1 MPPQRNPLTPISGN
15 KVKGG
20 ELSRYERGLIV
31 GASIGGLTPREI
43 EVEFNASRGAV
54 RRTLE
59 LQHIRQDGASLSR
72 AGARL
77 KYSARDRRALLVH
90 IRKYPK
96 ATFDQRRE
104 DLGLKMSNTY
114 IKDLC
119 KLHGIT
125 HWRAKKRPELK
136 QEHADARLLWCQ
148 CRAHWDEERWK
159 DYMWSDECS
168 AERGRGKVVEWVF
181 GTPAQKWDPALVTT
195 YKKGKDIRVM
205 VWGAFWGDGKRTP
218 LFIMNRDFESK
229 KHGYSAESYLEVLD
243 EMVLPY
249 YEEGLIF
256 MQDNAPIHTAKK
268 VKRWFDEN
276 GIRTTDWPP
285 YSPDLNPI
293 ENAWWALKRKMM
305 EMFPDFSASSGSGE
319 EDIKQLEECLK
330 AAWDALDDD
339 FFIALVES
347 MPRRIQACI
356 EAKGWHTKY

>member
-43 EVEFNASRGAV
+43 EVEFNVSRGAV
-54 RRTLE
+54 RRILE

-77 KYSARDRRALLVH
+77 KYSARDRRALLAY

-125 HWRAKKRPELK
+125 YWRVKKCPELK

-159 DYMWSDECS
+159 DYM
-168 AERGRGKVVEWVF
+168 
-181 GTPAQKWDPALVTT
+181 
-195 YKKGKDIRVM
+195 
-205 VWGAFWGDGKRTP
+205 
-218 LFIMNRDFESK
+218 
-229 KHGYSAESYLEVLD
+229 
-243 EMVLPY
+243 
-249 YEEGLIF
+249 
-256 MQDNAPIHTAKK
+256 
-268 VKRWFDEN
+268 
-276 GIRTTDWPP
+276 
-285 YSPDLNPI
+285 
-293 ENAWWALKRKMM
+293 
-305 EMFPDFSASSGSGE
+305 
-319 EDIKQLEECLK
+319 
-330 AAWDALDDD
+330 
-339 FFIALVES
+339 
-347 MPRRIQACI
+347 
-356 EAKGWHTKY
+356 